1 MLPRLVKLC
10 PSEPGHST
18 IEDVADE
25 AVEDELAV
33 VLCEMITT
41 EGKEEEGG
49 CDVLVEELDL
59 DVVVE
64 DNTGEVV
71 LELLELLELLE
82 VLVFDVELMVVVGT
96 SVEETTIVATTLVLE
111 VTDEERDAVVELVVE
126 TIVDEVLTSEQSVET
141 QYP

>member
-1 MLPRLVKLC
+1 M
-10 PSEPGHST
+10 
-18 IEDVADE
+18 
-25 AVEDELAV
+25 EDELAV

-96 SVEETTIVATTLVLE
+96 SVEETTIVETTLVLE
-111 VTDEERDAVVELVVE
+111 VTDEERDEVVELVVE

>member
-1 MLPRLVKLC
+1 M
-10 PSEPGHST
+10 
-18 IEDVADE
+18 
-25 AVEDELAV
+25 
-33 VLCEMITT
+33 
-41 EGKEEEGG
+41 
-49 CDVLVEELDL
+49 LVEELDL

-96 SVEETTIVATTLVLE
+96 SVEETTIVETTLVLE
-111 VTDEERDAVVELVVE
+111 VTDEERDEVVELVVE